1 MTPDNSSD
9 MANPIDEILGVGD
22 GVASVLDLPAAVD
35 PSVYETLVGDQHAP
49 HSQTGAIQVKKANE
63 NPNVSNCFQNGDA
76 QEMVPNDV
84 DMAGLQVIYKYY
96 TYANRG
102 YFYCSQ

>member
-22 GVASVLDLPAAVD
+22 GSVLDLPAAVD

-49 HSQTGAIQVKKANE
+49 HSQTRFVETDLRCCKKHFLSDPSPIIGNACQWL
-63 NPNVSNCFQNGDA
+63 PNSLTDSLTAV
-76 QEMVPNDV
+76 
-84 DMAGLQVIYKYY
+84 
-96 TYANRG
+96 
-102 YFYCSQ
+102 